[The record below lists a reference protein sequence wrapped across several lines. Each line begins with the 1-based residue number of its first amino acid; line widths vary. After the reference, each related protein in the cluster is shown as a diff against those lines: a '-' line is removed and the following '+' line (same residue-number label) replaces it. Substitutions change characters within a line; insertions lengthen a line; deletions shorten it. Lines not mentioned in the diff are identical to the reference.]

1 MPQLDL
7 QIFFY
12 SFNIIVF
19 LLFSSFII
27 NKDIISKFISF
38 KKISERK
45 NAHHETFNLTKN
57 KINLK
62 LIINNEQ

>member
-12 SFNIIVF
+12 SFSIITF
-19 LLFSSFII
+19 LLFLSLII
-27 NKDIISKFISF
+27 NKDIVKKFISF
-38 KKISERK
+38 KKISESK
-45 NAHHETFNLTKN
+45 NDHDKKFNLTKN

-62 LIINNEQ
+62 LIINNE